1 MTRRQSSLAACM
13 LCVAAGCA
21 TVPNV
26 DALLDGRYAQTV
38 RFETAAGPL
47 SETKSAALMEALK
60 RRAGDTDILEKHVAV
75 ESALVDTPLVLGN
88 RVTLLQDGAETYRA
102 MLAAIARARD
112 HINLETY
119 IFDDDEI
126 GHKFSEA
133 LLEQQ
138 ARGVQ
143 VNVIYDS
150 VGALKTPKPFFDRLA
165 KAGVRVLEF
174 NPVNPLTARKGW
186 KINRRDHRKLLVVDG
201 ETAFLGGINIS
212 SVYSTG
218 SVPKGVPGGSAGP
231 VAWRDTHMQLDGPV
245 VAEYQKM
252 FLATWQKQKGQPLA
266 ARNYFPVLKEQGKE
280 VVRPIAST
288 PDDPYSQIYLTL
300 LSAIRS
306 AEKAVHLTNAYFVP
320 DPNLVKVLQE
330 AAARGVDV
338 KVILPSQSDS
348 GVVFHAGRSH
358 YSELLEAGVK
368 LFERRGALLHSKTA
382 VIDGV
387 WSTVGSTNLDWRS
400 FLDNDEVN
408 AVILSA
414 EFGQRMEGVF
424 AVDLAASEAVDLAQW
439 ERRPLSLRARE
450 WASRLWERLL

>member
-1 MTRRQSSLAACM
+1 
-13 LCVAAGCA
+13 
-21 TVPNV
+21 
-26 DALLDGRYAQTV
+26 
-38 RFETAAGPL
+38 L
-47 SETKSAALMEALK
+47 SESKSAALLEALK
-60 RRAGDTDILEKHVAV
+60 RKAGDSDILDKHVAV

-88 RVTLLQDGAETYRA
+88 RVALLQDGAETYRA

-126 GHKFSEA
+126 GHKFADA
-133 LLEQQ
+133 LLAQQ

-150 VGALKTPKPFFDRLA
+150 VGALKTPKTFFDRLT
-165 KAGVRVLEF
+165 KAGIRVLEF
-174 NPVNPLTARKGW
+174 NPVNPLTAIRGW
-186 KINRRDHRKLLVVDG
+186 KINKRDHRKLLIVDG
-201 ETAFLGGINIS
+201 ATAFLGGINIS

-218 SVPKGVPGGSAGP
+218 SVPKGVPGGSPGL

-266 ARNYFPVLKEQGKE
+266 AKNYFPMLTEQGRE
-280 VVRPIAST
+280 IVRPIAST
-288 PDDPYSQIYLTL
+288 PDDPYSQMYLTL

-306 AEKAVHLTNAYFVP
+306 AEKTIHLTNAYFVP
-320 DPNLVKVLQE
+320 DPNLVRVLQE

-338 KVILPSQSDS
+338 KLILPSQSDS
-348 GVVFHAGRSH
+348 GTVFHAGRSH
-358 YSELLEAGVK
+358 YSELLERGVK

-414 EFGQRMEGVF
+414 EFGQRMEDVF
-424 AVDLAASEAVDLAQW
+424 AADLAASDAVDLAQW
-439 ERRPLSLRARE
+439 ERRPLSLRVRE